1 MEQAVINSLVFSG
14 IGIVVLVVTF
24 LAIDWSNKN
33 YHLWHQII
41 EKQNMA
47 LAVLMGAFA
56 IAISLIIAAAV
67 HG

>member
-1 MEQAVINSLVFSG
+1 MGQAIINSLVFSG
-14 IGIVVLVVTF
+14 IGIVVLVVAF
-24 LAIDWSNKN
+24 LAIDGANKS

-41 EKQNMA
+41 EKQNVA
-47 LAVLMGAFA
+47 LAVLMGSFA